1 MIRKLIYTLLPLLLA
16 LANNA
21 IAQHCAPIV
30 ESYLSTIDI
39 QRTKTGFDFEFQY
52 SKTGGQRK
60 TAYQAYLL
68 VYADSNEDRIAKMT
82 PQQAISE
89 KLATVVNTQLAKRND
104 SGRYQIRWH
113 LDTKAFVQKLLS
125 EKLISMDRVEDV
137 GGWKGYV
144 DKIRLSVFIPFL
156 EDEEYSVMEG
166 LPDNKHECN
175 YLGEAALL
183 FETLQPKMDV
193 RFGIVQAI
201 KLDDGEHYIQLNGNR
216 PGRN

>member
-1 MIRKLIYTLLPLLLA
+1 M
-16 LANNA
+16 ANHA

-68 VYADSNEDRIAKMT
+68 VYTDSNEDRIAKMT

-89 KLATVVNTQLAKRND
+89 NLATVVNTQLAKRND
-104 SGRYQIRWH
+104 SGRYEIRWP
-113 LDTKAFVQKLLS
+113 LDTKTFVQKLLS
-125 EKLISMDRVEDV
+125 EKLISMDRVEDA
-137 GGWKGYV
+137 GGWKGYQ
-144 DKIRLSVFIPFL
+144 DKIRLAVFIPFL
-156 EDEEYSVMEG
+156 DDKEYSVIEG

-175 YLGEAALL
+175 YRGDAALL
-183 FETLQPKMDV
+183 FETIQTKIDI

-201 KLDDGEHYIQLNGNR
+201 KLQDGEHYIQLNGHR
-216 PGRN
+216 PPGSDSK